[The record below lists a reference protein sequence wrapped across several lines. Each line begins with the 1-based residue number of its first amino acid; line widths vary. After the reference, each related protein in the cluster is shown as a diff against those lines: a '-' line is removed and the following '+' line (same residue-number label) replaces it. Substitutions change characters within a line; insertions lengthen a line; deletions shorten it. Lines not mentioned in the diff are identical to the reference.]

1 MGNEQT
7 TEQTAGQAIT
17 MEPVESSQFESYGYD
32 PTTETLQVKF
42 HGYGGKPGNTYQY
55 RNFSATDWAAMRD
68 APSKGSHF
76 INNVKKFPDRY
87 PYSRLPNAP
96 TAAPATE

>member
-1 MGNEQT
+1 MSNEQQANT
-7 TEQTAGQAIT
+7 QQAQAIT
-17 MEPVESSQFESYGYD
+17 MEPVESSQFESWGYD
-32 PTTETLQVKF
+32 PATETLQIKF

-55 RNFSATDWAAMRD
+55 RHFTATEWAVARD
-68 APSKGSHF
+68 AASKGSWF

-96 TAAPATE
+96 AAAPASE